1 MSSAPLHITVRRDGV
16 VVWQGLAAAEAVPGL
31 MALMRGAGVAE
42 PVERTTPLAR
52 AGLTPRELQV
62 LTLIA
67 SGYSN
72 RQIVEATHLS
82 INSVKSYVRSA
93 YRKIGVTSRP
103 RAILWG
109 IGQGLSARA
118 PSTTEPDDDEPAEHS
133 A

>member
-1 MSSAPLHITVRRDGV
+1 MSSAPFHITVRRDGV

-31 MALMRGAGVAE
+31 MALMRSAPAAE
-42 PVERTTPLAR
+42 PVEQGTPLAR

-67 SGYSN
+67 SGCSN
-72 RQIVEATHLS
+72 RQIVESTHLS

-93 YRKIGVTSRP
+93 YRKIGVSSRP

-109 IGQGLSARA
+109 IAQGLSAAA
-118 PSTTEPDDDEPAEHS
+118 PAPDAEGVAAPTENS